1 MLRPSRPNSWR
12 ALIAA
17 FALATT
23 LPAAL
28 RADQT
33 DSAEAPR
40 RVRANHGGMML
51 AMAGGTAMLA
61 FAPPAILF
69 FPESSD
75 PAFRRITGGS
85 FFLYGTGGMV
95 EEGQTSFGSWSGGFE
110 LFQDG
115 FHASYRHNTFA
126 LHDPLAYDDV
136 RIGVSFAPDRRLE
149 VGTSLGYRAGSGTG
163 ARDGM
168 TLSLPLR
175 AGNDRGELFLEPTYL
190 LSETGVSWS
199 YSSRFLLHVLGTPIW
214 SGVAVDAQTL
224 RTGGD
229 LEPIATLLIGLRY

>member
-1 MLRPSRPNSWR
+1 MPRSWR
-12 ALIAA
+12 AFAA
-17 FALATT
+17 VVALATA
-23 LPAAL
+23 LPVTL

-33 DSAEAPR
+33 DSLDSRGSANP
-40 RVRANHGGMML
+40 NHGGMML
-51 AMAGGTAMLA
+51 AIAGGTAMLA
-61 FAPPAILF
+61 FAPPALLL
-69 FPESSD
+69 FPEASD

-85 FFLYGTGGMV
+85 FFLYGTGGMA
-95 EEGQTSFGSWSGGFE
+95 EEGESSFGSWSGGFE

-115 FHASYRHNTFA
+115 FNASYRHSAHA

-136 RIGVSFAPDRRLE
+136 RMGVSLAPTRRLE
-149 VGTSLGYRAGSGTG
+149 VGAALGYRAGSGSG

-175 AGNDRGELFLEPTYL
+175 AGNDRGEFFLEPTYL

-199 YSSRFLLHVLGTPIW
+199 YSGRFLLHVLGTPVW
-214 SGVAVDAQTL
+214 SGLSFDAQTL

-229 LEPIATLLIGLRY
+229 LEPVATLLVGLRY

>member
-1 MLRPSRPNSWR
+1 MHRPWR
-12 ALIAA
+12 TLATVV
-17 FALATT
+17 ALATA
-23 LPAAL
+23 LPGAL
-28 RADQT
+28 RADQP

-40 RVRANHGGMML
+40 RVSPNHGGMML
-51 AMAGGTAMLA
+51 AIAGGTAMLA
-61 FAPPAILF
+61 FAPPALLL
-69 FPESSD
+69 FPEASD

-85 FFLYGTGGMV
+85 VFMYGTGGMV
-95 EEGQTSFGSWSGGFE
+95 EEGETSFGSWSGGLE

-115 FHASYRHNTFA
+115 FHASYRHSALA

-136 RIGVSFAPDRRLE
+136 RMGVSLAPDRRLE
-149 VGTSLGYRAGSGTG
+149 VGASLGYRAGSGSG

-175 AGNDRGELFLEPTYL
+175 AGNDRGEFFLEPTYL

-199 YSSRFLLHVLGTPIW
+199 YSGRFLVHVLGTPVW
-214 SGVAVDAQTL
+214 SGLSFDAQTL

-229 LEPIATLLIGLRY
+229 LEPIATLLVGLRY